1 MTTRTQLNLRLSA
14 TELARFRRVADHM
27 GVDVSTMI
35 RKFVEVYDQRLDEGT
50 PPPPNGR
57 SASKG

>member
-1 MTTRTQLNLRLSA
+1 MSTRVQLNLRLSEA
-14 TELARFRRVADHM
+14 DLARFRRVASHM

-35 RKFVEVYDQRLDEGT
+35 RKFVEVYDQRLDEST
-50 PPPPNGR
+50 PPPPNRR